1 MKRVRFRR
9 LPAAAMLVLL
19 LTFLMAFSA
28 FAADGWHRK
37 GSRIWYTS
45 VSGESVRAIGLT
57 QINGHT
63 YYFNKSGYLR
73 TGWIRIHGKYHYF
86 RTTGK
91 TGVRGRMYTAGLRK
105 VLRTGPYGFSADG
118 SVMSGLC
125 QVGDSWYYFSTS
137 RKAGVSG
144 LMLKRTFANT
154 SDGRHIYLL
163 KNGKM
168 AVNRWVKYKKKYY
181 FFGADGNMYRSTVT
195 PDGWKVNARGIRTKR
210 ASAAEVAAA
219 TGNGSGSTVAS
230 VSNLRKVGTK
240 ASTGKASI
248 LIICGHGQGDSGA
261 LGKWRGSWIQ
271 EQAYTRDFGS
281 RIYRSLAATG
291 RVNVDMLDTSLDGY
305 TQVKNTLNAVIVS
318 GKTLQ
323 SRIEGKGTYRAQAY
337 NALRSNGRLPD
348 LLQYDYVLEV
358 HFDASAVSGKDYN
371 GNGKMKGTFMYVNSR
386 KSATSIDS
394 SIIGALNGLGLPIC
408 GPAVWR
414 SSGLLNARVFQE
426 MGISYGLLETCF
438 IDDKDDMTFYHRRC
452 DDMAQAVSQ
461 AIVNQFG

>member
-9 LPAAAMLVLL
+9 LPAAAILVLL

-28 FAADGWHRK
+28 LAADGWHRR

-45 VSGESVRAIGLT
+45 ESAETGQKVRAAGLT

-63 YYFNKSGYLR
+63 YYFNKNGYLR

-91 TGVRGRMYTAGLRK
+91 IGVRGRMYTAGLRK
-105 VLRTGPYGFSADG
+105 VLRAGLYGFSEDG
-118 SVMSGLC
+118 SVLSGLC

-137 RKAGVSG
+137 RRAGVSG
-144 LMLKRTFANT
+144 LMLKKTFADT
-154 SDGRHIYLL
+154 ADGRRIYLL

-210 ASAAEVAAA
+210 ASAAEAAGA
-219 TGNGSGSTVAS
+219 AGSTSAS
-230 VSNLRKVGTK
+230 VSNLRKAGTK

-261 LGKWRGSWIQ
+261 LGKWGGSWIQ

-281 RIYRSLAATG
+281 RIYRALSASG
-291 RVNVDMLDTSLDGY
+291 RVKVDMLDTSLDGY
-305 TQVKNTLNAVIVS
+305 SQVKNTLNAVIVS

-323 SRIEGKGTYRAQAY
+323 SRIEGKGTYGAQAY

-358 HFDASAVSGKDYN
+358 HFDASATSGKDYN
-371 GNGKMKGTFMYVNSR
+371 GDGKMKGTFMYVNSR
-386 KSATSIDS
+386 KSETYIDS
-394 SIIGALNGLGLPIC
+394 SII
-408 GPAVWR
+408 
-414 SSGLLNARVFQE
+414 
-426 MGISYGLLETCF
+426 
-438 IDDKDDMTFYHRRC
+438 
-452 DDMAQAVSQ
+452 
-461 AIVNQFG
+461 

>member
-9 LPAAAMLVLL
+9 LPAAAILVLL

-28 FAADGWHRK
+28 LAADGWHRR

-45 VSGESVRAIGLT
+45 ESAETGQKVRAAGLT

-91 TGVRGRMYTAGLRK
+91 IGVRGRMYTAGLRK
-105 VLRTGPYGFSADG
+105 VLRAGLYGFSEDG
-118 SVMSGLC
+118 SVLSGLC

-137 RKAGVSG
+137 RRAGVSG
-144 LMLKRTFANT
+144 LMLKKTFADT
-154 SDGRHIYLL
+154 ADGRRIYLL

-195 PDGWKVNARGIRTKR
+195 PDGWKVNSRGIRTKR
-210 ASAAEVAAA
+210 ASAAEAAGA
-219 TGNGSGSTVAS
+219 AGSTSAS
-230 VSNLRKVGTK
+230 VSNLRKAGTK

-261 LGKWRGSWIQ
+261 LGKWGGSWIQ
-271 EQAYTRDFGS
+271 DQAYTRDFGS
-281 RIYRSLAATG
+281 RIYRALSASG
-291 RVNVDMLDTSLDGY
+291 RVKVDMLDTSLDGY
-305 TQVKNTLNAVIVS
+305 SQVKNTLNAVIVS

-323 SRIEGKGTYRAQAY
+323 SRIEGKGTYGAQAY

-358 HFDASAVSGKDYN
+358 HFDASATSGKDYN
-371 GNGKMKGTFMYVNSR
+371 GDGKMKGTFMYVNSR
-386 KSATSIDS
+386 KSETYIDS

-438 IDDKDDMTFYHRRC
+438 IDDKDDMTFYNRRC